1 MAKKDH
7 PAYGGKTTP
16 DQSKYMPH
24 LLPSMF
30 EDAVYFLHE
39 MRRGKHEVTMVCGEA
54 AAQSMLLA
62 AQERARA

>member
-1 MAKKDH
+1 MAKEDH
-7 PAYGGKTTP
+7 PAYGGRAAVKDP
-16 DQSKYMPH
+16 KVEPH
-24 LLPSMF
+24 ILPSVF
-30 EDAVYFLHE
+30 SEGVYFLHE